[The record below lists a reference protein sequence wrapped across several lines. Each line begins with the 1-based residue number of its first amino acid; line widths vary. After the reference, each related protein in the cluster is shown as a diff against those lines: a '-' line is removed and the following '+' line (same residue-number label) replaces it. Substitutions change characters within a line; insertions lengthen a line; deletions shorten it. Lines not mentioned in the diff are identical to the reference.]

1 LAIPVTWWTGTEV
14 GATGVLEMVDAIGAG
29 EEVIR
34 VILVRLMPVMVLPG
48 QGKVPPGLEL

>member
-1 LAIPVTWWTGTEV
+1 
-14 GATGVLEMVDAIGAG
+14 MVDAIGAG